1 MSLRSSRAKAAFA
14 ATALLS
20 AALLPPGEAHADAAS
35 RGAAVVE
42 EWCRL
47 CHVHAG
53 EVPGPDMAP
62 PFEEIV
68 KRPGHDEA
76 FFVRFLHE
84 DHFPMTTYRLFE
96 EEKRDVVAWLM
107 SLKNR

>member
-1 MSLRSSRAKAAFA
+1 MHDTVIGAKTAVAAS
-14 ATALLS
+14 ALLA
-20 AALLPPGEAHADAAS
+20 AALLPVGDAHADAVS

-53 EVPGPDMAP
+53 ETPGPDMAP
-62 PFEEIV
+62 PFEEIAR
-68 KRPGHDEA
+68 RPGHDEA

-107 SLKNR
+107 SLKDR

>member
-1 MSLRSSRAKAAFA
+1 MRDRGIGAKAAFA
-14 ATALLS
+14 ASAVIA
-20 AALLPPGEAHADAAS
+20 AALLPAGDALADASS

-42 EWCRL
+42 QWCRL
-47 CHVHAG
+47 CHVRPG
-53 EVPGPDMAP
+53 EEQGPDMAP
-62 PFEEIV
+62 SFEEIV

-96 EEKRDVVAWLM
+96 EEKREVVAWLM
-107 SLKNR
+107 SLKGR